1 MSSETLLQL
10 MEDPPVAYLA
20 PANPAAADTD
30 TAGTSAPDAD
40 PPAPSPALPLPQRR
54 LLAARDI
61 NVKIEGLEKEIA
73 ELGALIAGN
82 QSAVGE
88 AMSDLQGRSASMM
101 ADMLRVSH
109 RLEKDRQLQ
118 GERQRTLDLRLTGSI
133 NELGREID
141 ASAAMLQ
148 AQKDSLARLQDS
160 HETLQRLHAHLDK
173 VVDRQGRSL
182 GILADNTQQQL
193 HLTRSHIE
201 SLEALYREQQQ
212 ALLTLSSDHELLTLK
227 SGQLEARVTG
237 IDTVLTESIGAT
249 RLRFRRVAAGIAVLA
264 VISLGLIT
272 YFQLYP
278 SAVPETVRQQLAGLS
293 SGLSQQS
300 SSSDALRAEL
310 GALQASVASL
320 DARLERQADDI
331 ANLRGQAR
339 QTSRQ
344 LQEIHGELAA
354 IKAELAP
361 EAAPAADTLVMN
373 PPVALPGTRPEP

>member
-10 MEDPPVAYLA
+10 MEDPPVAYLP
-20 PANPAAADTD
+20 PANLAEADTD
-30 TAGTSAPDAD
+30 TAGTPGPDTD
-40 PPAPSPALPLPQRR
+40 PPPASPALPLSQRR

-160 HETLQRLHAHLDK
+160 HDTLQRLHTHLDK

-310 GALQASVASL
+310 GAVQASVASL
-320 DARLERQADDI
+320 DARLQRQADDI
-331 ANLRGQAR
+331 ASLRGQAR

-361 EAAPAADTLVMN
+361 EAAPAADTPVMN